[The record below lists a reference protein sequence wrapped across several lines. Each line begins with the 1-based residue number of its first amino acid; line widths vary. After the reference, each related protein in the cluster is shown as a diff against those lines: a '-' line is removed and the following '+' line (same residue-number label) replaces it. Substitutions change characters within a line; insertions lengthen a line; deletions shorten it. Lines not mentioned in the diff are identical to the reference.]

1 MDEIVRVRGLIE
13 MENFERIVKVV
24 GWHVIFSSRLGDI
37 PAQVPP
43 LTPGTNKKM
52 TEALEASFASWE
64 KERVRLN
71 ITKDP
76 RQWSEAAVAHWLHW
90 AIGEFSLEGV
100 AMQPWQHMTGKQIC
114 AMGKESFLARA
125 PAFMGDIL
133 WEHLEI
139 LQKDVDAAK
148 ASLENVPG
156 NMYESVCVPDL
167 GDFLGYQSAAHQV
180 ATTPEHESPATPASS
195 AISNSSGPQSTG
207 NQPAAPLQPPSTAV
221 SLPSRQYHDDGVAS
235 KGMRDIW
242 VLDVVET
249 SRAALRRIG
258 NGEAGGEG
266 FSHEAFNPN
275 VPGNFVRCIETG
287 VAVCSMGREEGLRC
301 LGLVRISRSEFKG
314 TQWWLLPE
322 YIFQFYSR
330 LEGSSLEGGRLH
342 PVEHLLR
349 ASRSAWK
356 SPGLLSSE
364 DSSDPPDIEIPIKPA
379 EGTDHQGY
387 PRRNPGIT
395 PISSR
400 STGAS
405 YANRGVR
412 GGKSAVFLEN
422 SGQAARSPDPES
434 LISPIAFLTARRV
447 AKKKRQRNHQ
457 RDVTAGVAG
466 VETSR
471 PSGQAPAIIVGTYG
485 NSDPL
490 GQTTSSGAAAS
501 SEMVL
506 HMLDTLMTGHEPF
519 YADYPSYQETEPLTH
534 PHHQTPHQHA
544 IARNT
549 GMPPVTLD
557 ATTHTPGGYNHLRSP
572 VCQDEN
578 QRDETSPPP
587 HSHNAQAPNSH
598 SSTPNSNNNN
608 NNNSNANNAYIHLR
622 NLNQLKTESN
632 YSNHHITEH
641 LQGGGAGLTS
651 GNDLAATG
659 TNESDL
665 RVSQAATESYMTPAH
680 YSGYDEAS
688 EYHSLPQDHQP
699 PHPFILDGS
708 PEFYSTSGIHLEPK
722 YQPSSFKNYP
732 RGRYH
737 EGYSESGGYGQYDAT
752 PFQTV
757 PGSGSGGGGGGVGGD
772 QWGVGP
778 LEHLDSSNP
787 HHPSSIGNNPDQK
800 PLLQSAM
807 IPGYTSSGPCF
818 TGSGPIQLWQFLLEL
833 LTDKSCQGFISWTGD
848 GWEFKLTDPDEV
860 ARRWGIRKNKPK
872 MNYEKLSRG
881 LRYYYDKNIIHKTAG
896 KRYVYR
902 FVCDLQSL
910 LGYSPEE
917 LHAMVDL
924 KPEKK
929 EED

>member
-1 MDEIVRVRGLIE
+1 MYSE
-13 MENFERIVKVV
+13 
-24 GWHVIFSSRLGDI
+24 HSRTALMYVDYSGDVYAGMGIKAMKSFARPRDI

-133 WEHLEI
+133 WEHLEL

-148 ASLENVPG
+148 ASLENVPA
-156 NMYESVCVPDL
+156 NVYESVCVPDL
-167 GDFLGYQSAAHQV
+167 GDFLGYQGTGHQV
-180 ATTPEHESPATPASS
+180 ATPEHKSPATPASS
-195 AISNSSGPQSTG
+195 TTSNSSSTNPRTG
-207 NQPAAPLQPPSTAV
+207 TQPSAPLQPPSATA
-221 SLPSRQYHDDGVAS
+221 SLPSRQYHND
-235 KGMRDIW
+235 
-242 VLDVVET
+242 
-249 SRAALRRIG
+249 
-258 NGEAGGEG
+258 
-266 FSHEAFNPN
+266 
-275 VPGNFVRCIETG
+275 
-287 VAVCSMGREEGLRC
+287 
-301 LGLVRISRSEFKG
+301 
-314 TQWWLLPE
+314 
-322 YIFQFYSR
+322 
-330 LEGSSLEGGRLH
+330 
-342 PVEHLLR
+342 
-349 ASRSAWK
+349 
-356 SPGLLSSE
+356 
-364 DSSDPPDIEIPIKPA
+364 
-379 EGTDHQGY
+379 
-387 PRRNPGIT
+387 
-395 PISSR
+395 
-400 STGAS
+400 
-405 YANRGVR
+405 
-412 GGKSAVFLEN
+412 
-422 SGQAARSPDPES
+422 
-434 LISPIAFLTARRV
+434 
-447 AKKKRQRNHQ
+447 
-457 RDVTAGVAG
+457 
-466 VETSR
+466 
-471 PSGQAPAIIVGTYG
+471 
-485 NSDPL
+485 
-490 GQTTSSGAAAS
+490 
-501 SEMVL
+501 
-506 HMLDTLMTGHEPF
+506 
-519 YADYPSYQETEPLTH
+519 
-534 PHHQTPHQHA
+534 
-544 IARNT
+544 
-549 GMPPVTLD
+549 
-557 ATTHTPGGYNHLRSP
+557 GGYNHLRSP

-587 HSHNAQAPNSH
+587 HSHTTQAPNSH
-598 SSTPNSNNNN
+598 SSTPNSTNNNN
-608 NNNSNANNAYIHLR
+608 NNNNANSAYIHLR

-632 YSNHHITEH
+632 YSSHHITEH
-641 LQGGGAGLTS
+641 LQGGGGALTS

-659 TNESDL
+659 TNESEL
-665 RVSQAATESYMTPAH
+665 RVSQSATDSYMTPAH

-699 PHPFILDGS
+699 PHPYNVDSS

-722 YQPSSFKNYP
+722 YQPSPFKNYP

-737 EGYSESGGYGQYDAT
+737 EGYSEGSGYGQYDAT

-778 LEHLDSSNP
+778 LEHLTHHPAFLAGLGPRDSSNP

>member
-1 MDEIVRVRGLIE
+1 MYAEHARTPL
-13 MENFERIVKVV
+13 M
-24 GWHVIFSSRLGDI
+24 HVDYGGDAYAGMGIKAMKSFARPRDI

-64 KERVRLN
+64 KERFRLN

-76 RQWSEAAVAHWLHW
+76 RHWSEAAVAHWLHW

-148 ASLENVPG
+148 ASLENLPG
-156 NMYESVCVPDL
+156 SAHESVCVPDL
-167 GDFLGYQSAAHQV
+167 GDFLGYQGAAHQV
-180 ATTPEHESPATPASS
+180 AATPKHKGPATPASS
-195 AISNSSGPQSTG
+195 AAPSASGPRTGTQPQPPSST
-207 NQPAAPLQPPSTAV
+207 LQPSSTAV
-221 SLPSRQYHDDGVAS
+221 SLPSRQYHND
-235 KGMRDIW
+235 
-242 VLDVVET
+242 
-249 SRAALRRIG
+249 
-258 NGEAGGEG
+258 
-266 FSHEAFNPN
+266 
-275 VPGNFVRCIETG
+275 
-287 VAVCSMGREEGLRC
+287 
-301 LGLVRISRSEFKG
+301 
-314 TQWWLLPE
+314 
-322 YIFQFYSR
+322 
-330 LEGSSLEGGRLH
+330 
-342 PVEHLLR
+342 
-349 ASRSAWK
+349 
-356 SPGLLSSE
+356 
-364 DSSDPPDIEIPIKPA
+364 
-379 EGTDHQGY
+379 
-387 PRRNPGIT
+387 
-395 PISSR
+395 
-400 STGAS
+400 
-405 YANRGVR
+405 
-412 GGKSAVFLEN
+412 
-422 SGQAARSPDPES
+422 
-434 LISPIAFLTARRV
+434 
-447 AKKKRQRNHQ
+447 
-457 RDVTAGVAG
+457 
-466 VETSR
+466 
-471 PSGQAPAIIVGTYG
+471 
-485 NSDPL
+485 
-490 GQTTSSGAAAS
+490 
-501 SEMVL
+501 
-506 HMLDTLMTGHEPF
+506 
-519 YADYPSYQETEPLTH
+519 
-534 PHHQTPHQHA
+534 
-544 IARNT
+544 
-549 GMPPVTLD
+549 
-557 ATTHTPGGYNHLRSP
+557 GGYNHFRSP

-578 QRDETSPPP
+578 QGDETSPPP
-587 HSHNAQAPNSH
+587 PHSHTTQPPNSH

-608 NNNSNANNAYIHLR
+608 NNNNTANNAYIHLR
-622 NLNQLKTESN
+622 NLNQLKTE
-632 YSNHHITEH
+632 YD
-641 LQGGGAGLTS
+641 
-651 GNDLAATG
+651 GNDLAGTG

-699 PHPFILDGS
+699 PHAYNLDGS
-708 PEFYSTSGIHLEPK
+708 PEFYSTSGIQLEPK
-722 YQPSSFKNYP
+722 YQPSPFKNYP

-737 EGYSESGGYGQYDAT
+737 EGYSESGYGQYDTT

-757 PGSGSGGGGGGVGGD
+757 PGSGSGGGAGGVSGD
-772 QWGVGP
+772 QWAVGP
-778 LEHLDSSNP
+778 IGEHLPHHPAFLAGLGPRDSSNP
-787 HHPSSIGNNPDQK
+787 HHPSSIGNNNPDQK
-800 PLLQSAM
+800 PLLPSAM
-807 IPGYTSSGPCF
+807 IAGYTSSGPCF

>member
-1 MDEIVRVRGLIE
+1 MDMESLYDYGDEEQDFYEESPGTRKGYPIDHRSIKRDARGVGSYLGGGSINDGGGVLTVMAKLMKQE
-13 MENFERIVKVV
+13 LTSDAEEEGLVPALSGRFTSMRKVPSLSDLSDPE
-24 GWHVIFSSRLGDI
+24 SSLDI

-64 KERVRLN
+64 KERFRLN

-76 RQWSEAAVAHWLHW
+76 RHWSEAAVAHWLHW

-139 LQKDVDAAK
+139 LQK
-148 ASLENVPG
+148 
-156 NMYESVCVPDL
+156 
-167 GDFLGYQSAAHQV
+167 
-180 ATTPEHESPATPASS
+180 
-195 AISNSSGPQSTG
+195 
-207 NQPAAPLQPPSTAV
+207 
-221 SLPSRQYHDDGVAS
+221 
-235 KGMRDIW
+235 
-242 VLDVVET
+242 
-249 SRAALRRIG
+249 
-258 NGEAGGEG
+258 
-266 FSHEAFNPN
+266 
-275 VPGNFVRCIETG
+275 
-287 VAVCSMGREEGLRC
+287 
-301 LGLVRISRSEFKG
+301 
-314 TQWWLLPE
+314 
-322 YIFQFYSR
+322 
-330 LEGSSLEGGRLH
+330 
-342 PVEHLLR
+342 
-349 ASRSAWK
+349 
-356 SPGLLSSE
+356 
-364 DSSDPPDIEIPIKPA
+364 
-379 EGTDHQGY
+379 
-387 PRRNPGIT
+387 
-395 PISSR
+395 
-400 STGAS
+400 
-405 YANRGVR
+405 
-412 GGKSAVFLEN
+412 
-422 SGQAARSPDPES
+422 
-434 LISPIAFLTARRV
+434 
-447 AKKKRQRNHQ
+447 
-457 RDVTAGVAG
+457 
-466 VETSR
+466 
-471 PSGQAPAIIVGTYG
+471 
-485 NSDPL
+485 
-490 GQTTSSGAAAS
+490 
-501 SEMVL
+501 
-506 HMLDTLMTGHEPF
+506 
-519 YADYPSYQETEPLTH
+519 
-534 PHHQTPHQHA
+534 
-544 IARNT
+544 
-549 GMPPVTLD
+549 
-557 ATTHTPGGYNHLRSP
+557 GGYNHFRSP

-578 QRDETSPPP
+578 QGDETSPPP
-587 HSHNAQAPNSH
+587 PHSHTTQPPNSH

-608 NNNSNANNAYIHLR
+608 NNNNTANNAYIHLR
-622 NLNQLKTESN
+622 NLNQLKTE
-632 YSNHHITEH
+632 YD
-641 LQGGGAGLTS
+641 
-651 GNDLAATG
+651 GNDLAGTG

-699 PHPFILDGS
+699 PHAYNLDGS
-708 PEFYSTSGIHLEPK
+708 PEFYSTSGIQLEPK
-722 YQPSSFKNYP
+722 YQPSPFKNYP

-737 EGYSESGGYGQYDAT
+737 EGYSESGYGQYDTT

-757 PGSGSGGGGGGVGGD
+757 PGSGSGGGAGGVSGD
-772 QWGVGP
+772 QWAVGP
-778 LEHLDSSNP
+778 IGEHLPHHPAFLAGLGPRDSSNP
-787 HHPSSIGNNPDQK
+787 HHPSSIGNNNPDQK
-800 PLLQSAM
+800 PLLPSAM
-807 IPGYTSSGPCF
+807 IAGYTSSGPCF

>member
-1 MDEIVRVRGLIE
+1 MDPIVLAKMDMESLYDYGEEEQDFYEESPGTRKGYPIDHRSIKREARGVGSYLGGGSISDGGGMLTVMAKLMKQE
-13 MENFERIVKVV
+13 LASDAEEEGLVPALSGRFTSMRKVPSLSDLSDPE
-24 GWHVIFSSRLGDI
+24 SSLDI

-139 LQKDVDAAK
+139 LQK
-148 ASLENVPG
+148 
-156 NMYESVCVPDL
+156 
-167 GDFLGYQSAAHQV
+167 
-180 ATTPEHESPATPASS
+180 
-195 AISNSSGPQSTG
+195 
-207 NQPAAPLQPPSTAV
+207 
-221 SLPSRQYHDDGVAS
+221 
-235 KGMRDIW
+235 
-242 VLDVVET
+242 
-249 SRAALRRIG
+249 
-258 NGEAGGEG
+258 
-266 FSHEAFNPN
+266 
-275 VPGNFVRCIETG
+275 
-287 VAVCSMGREEGLRC
+287 
-301 LGLVRISRSEFKG
+301 
-314 TQWWLLPE
+314 
-322 YIFQFYSR
+322 
-330 LEGSSLEGGRLH
+330 
-342 PVEHLLR
+342 
-349 ASRSAWK
+349 
-356 SPGLLSSE
+356 
-364 DSSDPPDIEIPIKPA
+364 
-379 EGTDHQGY
+379 
-387 PRRNPGIT
+387 
-395 PISSR
+395 
-400 STGAS
+400 
-405 YANRGVR
+405 
-412 GGKSAVFLEN
+412 
-422 SGQAARSPDPES
+422 
-434 LISPIAFLTARRV
+434 
-447 AKKKRQRNHQ
+447 
-457 RDVTAGVAG
+457 
-466 VETSR
+466 
-471 PSGQAPAIIVGTYG
+471 
-485 NSDPL
+485 
-490 GQTTSSGAAAS
+490 
-501 SEMVL
+501 
-506 HMLDTLMTGHEPF
+506 
-519 YADYPSYQETEPLTH
+519 
-534 PHHQTPHQHA
+534 
-544 IARNT
+544 
-549 GMPPVTLD
+549 
-557 ATTHTPGGYNHLRSP
+557 GGYNHLRSP

-587 HSHNAQAPNSH
+587 HSHSTQPPNSH

-608 NNNSNANNAYIHLR
+608 NNTTSANNAYIHLR
-622 NLNQLKTESN
+622 NLNQLKTESS

-641 LQGGGAGLTS
+641 LQAAGGGLAS
-651 GNDLAATG
+651 GNDLPGTG
-659 TNESDL
+659 SNETDL
-665 RVSQAATESYMTPAH
+665 RVSQTATESYMTPAH

-699 PHPFILDGS
+699 PHPYNLDGS
-708 PEFYSTSGIHLEPK
+708 PEFYSASGIHLEPK
-722 YQPSSFKNYP
+722 YQPSPFKNYP

-737 EGYSESGGYGQYDAT
+737 EGYSESSGYGQYDT
-752 PFQTV
+752 TSFQTV
-757 PGSGSGGGGGGVGGD
+757 PGSGSGGGSGGVAGD
-772 QWGVGP
+772 QWGVSP
-778 LEHLDSSNP
+778 LGEHLTHHPAFLASLGQRDSSNP

-807 IPGYTSSGPCF
+807 IAGYTSSGPCF

>member
-1 MDEIVRVRGLIE
+1 MDMESLYDYGEEEQDFYEESPGTRKGYPIDHRSIKRDARGVGSYLGGGSISDGGGMLTVMAKLMKQE
-13 MENFERIVKVV
+13 LASDAEEEGLVPALSGRFTSMRKVPSLSDLSDPE
-24 GWHVIFSSRLGDI
+24 SSLDI

-221 SLPSRQYHDDGVAS
+221 SLPSRQYHDD
-235 KGMRDIW
+235 
-242 VLDVVET
+242 
-249 SRAALRRIG
+249 
-258 NGEAGGEG
+258 
-266 FSHEAFNPN
+266 
-275 VPGNFVRCIETG
+275 
-287 VAVCSMGREEGLRC
+287 
-301 LGLVRISRSEFKG
+301 
-314 TQWWLLPE
+314 
-322 YIFQFYSR
+322 
-330 LEGSSLEGGRLH
+330 
-342 PVEHLLR
+342 
-349 ASRSAWK
+349 
-356 SPGLLSSE
+356 
-364 DSSDPPDIEIPIKPA
+364 
-379 EGTDHQGY
+379 
-387 PRRNPGIT
+387 
-395 PISSR
+395 
-400 STGAS
+400 
-405 YANRGVR
+405 
-412 GGKSAVFLEN
+412 
-422 SGQAARSPDPES
+422 
-434 LISPIAFLTARRV
+434 
-447 AKKKRQRNHQ
+447 
-457 RDVTAGVAG
+457 
-466 VETSR
+466 
-471 PSGQAPAIIVGTYG
+471 
-485 NSDPL
+485 
-490 GQTTSSGAAAS
+490 
-501 SEMVL
+501 
-506 HMLDTLMTGHEPF
+506 
-519 YADYPSYQETEPLTH
+519 
-534 PHHQTPHQHA
+534 
-544 IARNT
+544 
-549 GMPPVTLD
+549 
-557 ATTHTPGGYNHLRSP
+557 GGYNHLRSP

-778 LEHLDSSNP
+778 LEHLSHHPAFLAGLGPRDSSNP

>member
-1 MDEIVRVRGLIE
+1 MIDGAGSRSPGKRL
-13 MENFERIVKVV
+13 RP
-24 GWHVIFSSRLGDI
+24 IFLLAAAGSGKSEYCTWQRSSRGRYRCRWRKQRSIIIDI

-156 NMYESVCVPDL
+156 SMYENVCVPDL
-167 GDFLGYQSAAHQV
+167 GDFLGYRVPTTPVQQV
-180 ATTPEHESPATPASS
+180 ATPEHKSPATPASS
-195 AISNSSGPQSTG
+195 AAGNSSATQTTG
-207 NQPAAPLQPPSTAV
+207 NQTATPAAAANPLQPPSTAV
-221 SLPSRQYHDDGVAS
+221 PVSSRQYHND
-235 KGMRDIW
+235 
-242 VLDVVET
+242 
-249 SRAALRRIG
+249 
-258 NGEAGGEG
+258 
-266 FSHEAFNPN
+266 
-275 VPGNFVRCIETG
+275 
-287 VAVCSMGREEGLRC
+287 
-301 LGLVRISRSEFKG
+301 
-314 TQWWLLPE
+314 
-322 YIFQFYSR
+322 
-330 LEGSSLEGGRLH
+330 
-342 PVEHLLR
+342 
-349 ASRSAWK
+349 
-356 SPGLLSSE
+356 
-364 DSSDPPDIEIPIKPA
+364 
-379 EGTDHQGY
+379 
-387 PRRNPGIT
+387 
-395 PISSR
+395 
-400 STGAS
+400 
-405 YANRGVR
+405 
-412 GGKSAVFLEN
+412 
-422 SGQAARSPDPES
+422 
-434 LISPIAFLTARRV
+434 
-447 AKKKRQRNHQ
+447 
-457 RDVTAGVAG
+457 
-466 VETSR
+466 
-471 PSGQAPAIIVGTYG
+471 
-485 NSDPL
+485 
-490 GQTTSSGAAAS
+490 
-501 SEMVL
+501 
-506 HMLDTLMTGHEPF
+506 
-519 YADYPSYQETEPLTH
+519 
-534 PHHQTPHQHA
+534 
-544 IARNT
+544 
-549 GMPPVTLD
+549 
-557 ATTHTPGGYNHLRSP
+557 GGYNHLRSP
-572 VCQDEN
+572 VCQEEN
-578 QRDETSPPP
+578 QKDETSPPP
-587 HSHNAQAPNSH
+587 HNHNTQAPNSH
-598 SSTPNSNNNN
+598 STTPNSNNNN
-608 NNNSNANNAYIHLR
+608 NNNNSANNAYIHLR
-622 NLNQLKTESN
+622 SLNQLKTESN

-641 LQGGGAGLTS
+641 LQGGGGGLTS
-651 GNDLAATG
+651 GNDLAGTG
-659 TNESDL
+659 SNESDL
-665 RVSQAATESYMTPAH
+665 RVSQTATESYMTPAH

-688 EYHSLPQDHQP
+688 EYHSLSQDHQP
-699 PHPFILDGS
+699 PHPYMDGS

-722 YQPSSFKNYP
+722 YQPSPFKNYP

-737 EGYSESGGYGQYDAT
+737 EGYSEGSGYGQYDAT

-778 LEHLDSSNP
+778 LEHLSHHPAFLAGLGPRDSSNP
-787 HHPSSIGNNPDQK
+787 HHASSIGNNPDQK

-807 IPGYTSSGPCF
+807 IPGYTSFLVDVPGSGPCF

>member
-1 MDEIVRVRGLIE
+1 MYSEHARTALMYVDYGGDAYAGMGIKAMKSFARPR
-13 MENFERIVKVV
+13 
-24 GWHVIFSSRLGDI
+24 DI

-71 ITKDP
+71 ITKGTISRCDTVQHKSQYFNIVPLPSNSSHSSGSISRADLSSKPHSAAIHQRSRTARRVSTGGEERQKSPSEIKDP

-90 AIGEFSLEGV
+90 AIGEFSLAGV
-100 AMQPWQHMTGKQIC
+100 AMQPWQNMTGKQIC

-148 ASLENVPG
+148 ATLENVPAG
-156 NMYESVCVPDL
+156 NMYESVCVPEL
-167 GDFLGYQSAAHQV
+167 GDFLGYQSGAHQV
-180 ATTPEHESPATPASS
+180 ATPEHKSPATPASS
-195 AISNSSGPQSTG
+195 ATSNSNSAGPQSTG
-207 NQPAAPLQPPSTAV
+207 NQSTGPPLQPPSVAV
-221 SLPSRQYHDDGVAS
+221 SLPSRQYRNDEPPDSSRGLLVPVFFSDTTRARRCKRRAVARMRACIGASRKSRIGGVGSGQSSRCAPPTCQQLLPADSVSRDTALHSPGSDRFSTDFPLATLAS
-235 KGMRDIW
+235 GTFDPRERERGR
-242 VLDVVET
+242 VET
-249 SRAALRRIG
+249 RR
-258 NGEAGGEG
+258 
-266 FSHEAFNPN
+266 
-275 VPGNFVRCIETG
+275 
-287 VAVCSMGREEGLRC
+287 
-301 LGLVRISRSEFKG
+301 
-314 TQWWLLPE
+314 
-322 YIFQFYSR
+322 
-330 LEGSSLEGGRLH
+330 
-342 PVEHLLR
+342 
-349 ASRSAWK
+349 
-356 SPGLLSSE
+356 
-364 DSSDPPDIEIPIKPA
+364 
-379 EGTDHQGY
+379 
-387 PRRNPGIT
+387 
-395 PISSR
+395 
-400 STGAS
+400 
-405 YANRGVR
+405 
-412 GGKSAVFLEN
+412 
-422 SGQAARSPDPES
+422 
-434 LISPIAFLTARRV
+434 
-447 AKKKRQRNHQ
+447 
-457 RDVTAGVAG
+457 
-466 VETSR
+466 
-471 PSGQAPAIIVGTYG
+471 
-485 NSDPL
+485 
-490 GQTTSSGAAAS
+490 
-501 SEMVL
+501 
-506 HMLDTLMTGHEPF
+506 
-519 YADYPSYQETEPLTH
+519 
-534 PHHQTPHQHA
+534 
-544 IARNT
+544 
-549 GMPPVTLD
+549 
-557 ATTHTPGGYNHLRSP
+557 GGYNHLRSP

-587 HSHNAQAPNSH
+587 HSHNTQAPNSH

-608 NNNSNANNAYIHLR
+608 NNNNNANNAYIHLR

-651 GNDLAATG
+651 GNDLAGTG

-665 RVSQAATESYMTPAH
+665 RVSQSATESYMTPAH
-680 YSGYDEAS
+680 YSGYDETS

-699 PHPFILDGS
+699 PHPFNLDGS
-708 PEFYSTSGIHLEPK
+708 PEFYSASGIHIEPK
-722 YQPSSFKNYP
+722 YQPSPFKNYP

-772 QWGVGP
+772 QWGV
-778 LEHLDSSNP
+778 DSSNP

-807 IPGYTSSGPCF
+807 IPGYTNSGPCF

>member
-1 MDEIVRVRGLIE
+1 MTQNAYAHQRLVKDTVPRGGESEPALSFIHERLGRSHNTFVICIVYGYAALVLPMCVRLI
-13 MENFERIVKVV
+13 VV
-24 GWHVIFSSRLGDI
+24 HVILVLCSVLFWCFSCVLINRLTLPHSPLDFTFENSQYGYGIPVRLRGRGAGFLRGESWNPERLSYRPQIYQDI

-133 WEHLEI
+133 WEHLEL
-139 LQKDVDAAK
+139 LQK
-148 ASLENVPG
+148 
-156 NMYESVCVPDL
+156 
-167 GDFLGYQSAAHQV
+167 
-180 ATTPEHESPATPASS
+180 
-195 AISNSSGPQSTG
+195 
-207 NQPAAPLQPPSTAV
+207 
-221 SLPSRQYHDDGVAS
+221 
-235 KGMRDIW
+235 
-242 VLDVVET
+242 
-249 SRAALRRIG
+249 
-258 NGEAGGEG
+258 
-266 FSHEAFNPN
+266 
-275 VPGNFVRCIETG
+275 
-287 VAVCSMGREEGLRC
+287 
-301 LGLVRISRSEFKG
+301 
-314 TQWWLLPE
+314 
-322 YIFQFYSR
+322 
-330 LEGSSLEGGRLH
+330 
-342 PVEHLLR
+342 
-349 ASRSAWK
+349 
-356 SPGLLSSE
+356 
-364 DSSDPPDIEIPIKPA
+364 
-379 EGTDHQGY
+379 
-387 PRRNPGIT
+387 
-395 PISSR
+395 
-400 STGAS
+400 
-405 YANRGVR
+405 
-412 GGKSAVFLEN
+412 
-422 SGQAARSPDPES
+422 
-434 LISPIAFLTARRV
+434 
-447 AKKKRQRNHQ
+447 
-457 RDVTAGVAG
+457 
-466 VETSR
+466 
-471 PSGQAPAIIVGTYG
+471 
-485 NSDPL
+485 
-490 GQTTSSGAAAS
+490 
-501 SEMVL
+501 
-506 HMLDTLMTGHEPF
+506 
-519 YADYPSYQETEPLTH
+519 
-534 PHHQTPHQHA
+534 
-544 IARNT
+544 
-549 GMPPVTLD
+549 
-557 ATTHTPGGYNHLRSP
+557 GGYNHLRSP

-587 HSHNAQAPNSH
+587 HSHTTQAPNSH
-598 SSTPNSNNNN
+598 SSTPNSTNNNN
-608 NNNSNANNAYIHLR
+608 NNNNANSAYIHLR

-632 YSNHHITEH
+632 YSSHHITEH
-641 LQGGGAGLTS
+641 LQGGGGALTS

-659 TNESDL
+659 TNESEL
-665 RVSQAATESYMTPAH
+665 RVSQSATDSYMTPAH

-699 PHPFILDGS
+699 PHPYNVDSS

-722 YQPSSFKNYP
+722 YQPSPFKNYP

-737 EGYSESGGYGQYDAT
+737 EGYSEGSGYGQYDAT

-778 LEHLDSSNP
+778 LEHLTHHPAFLAGLGPRDSSNP

>member
-1 MDEIVRVRGLIE
+1 MYVDYGGDTYAGMGIKAMKSFGRPR
-13 MENFERIVKVV
+13 
-24 GWHVIFSSRLGDI
+24 DI

-133 WEHLEI
+133 WEHLEL

-148 ASLENVPG
+148 ASLENVPA
-156 NMYESVCVPDL
+156 NLYESVCVPDL
-167 GDFLGYQSAAHQV
+167 GDFLGYPGAAHQV
-180 ATTPEHESPATPASS
+180 ATPEHKSPATPASS
-195 AISNSSGPQSTG
+195 ATSNSSAPQSG
-207 NQPAAPLQPPSTAV
+207 AQPSPIPPPPSGAV
-221 SLPSRQYHDDGVAS
+221 SLPSRQYHNDGTRRKAS
-235 KGMRDIW
+235 KVAERNDRD
-242 VLDVVET
+242 
-249 SRAALRRIG
+249 
-258 NGEAGGEG
+258 
-266 FSHEAFNPN
+266 
-275 VPGNFVRCIETG
+275 
-287 VAVCSMGREEGLRC
+287 
-301 LGLVRISRSEFKG
+301 
-314 TQWWLLPE
+314 
-322 YIFQFYSR
+322 
-330 LEGSSLEGGRLH
+330 
-342 PVEHLLR
+342 
-349 ASRSAWK
+349 
-356 SPGLLSSE
+356 
-364 DSSDPPDIEIPIKPA
+364 
-379 EGTDHQGY
+379 
-387 PRRNPGIT
+387 
-395 PISSR
+395 
-400 STGAS
+400 
-405 YANRGVR
+405 
-412 GGKSAVFLEN
+412 
-422 SGQAARSPDPES
+422 
-434 LISPIAFLTARRV
+434 
-447 AKKKRQRNHQ
+447 
-457 RDVTAGVAG
+457 DVTAGV
-466 VETSR
+466 VSIETSR
-471 PSGQAPAIIVGTYG
+471 PSGQAPAIIVGAYG
-485 NSDPL
+485 NGNDI
-490 GQTTSSGAAAS
+490 GQTTSSGSAAS

-519 YADYPSYQETEPLTH
+519 YADYPSYQEAEPLTH
-534 PHHQTPHQHA
+534 PHHQHQHQHA

-549 GMPPVTLD
+549 GMPPVSLD

-587 HSHNAQAPNSH
+587 HSHSTQAPNSH

-608 NNNSNANNAYIHLR
+608 NNNTNANNAYIHLR

-641 LQGGGAGLTS
+641 LHGGGGGLTS
-651 GNDLAATG
+651 GGDLGGTG
-659 TNESDL
+659 TNDSDL
-665 RVSQAATESYMTPAH
+665 RVSAAATESYMTPAH

-699 PHPFILDGS
+699 PHPYNLDGS
-708 PEFYSTSGIHLEPK
+708 PEFYSASGIHLEPK
-722 YQPSSFKNYP
+722 YQPSPFKNYP

-737 EGYSESGGYGQYDAT
+737 EGYNESGGYGQYDAT

-772 QWGVGP
+772 QWAVGP
-778 LEHLDSSNP
+778 LGEHLSHHPAFLAGLGPRDSSNP

-807 IPGYTSSGPCF
+807 LAGYTGGGPCF

>member
-1 MDEIVRVRGLIE
+1 MDMESLYDYGDEEQDFYEESPGTRKGYPIDHRSIKRDARGVGSYLGGGSISDGGGMLTVMAKLMKQE
-13 MENFERIVKVV
+13 LASDAEEEGLVPALPGRFTSMRKVPSLSDLSDPE
-24 GWHVIFSSRLGDI
+24 SSLDI

-139 LQKDVDAAK
+139 LQK
-148 ASLENVPG
+148 
-156 NMYESVCVPDL
+156 
-167 GDFLGYQSAAHQV
+167 
-180 ATTPEHESPATPASS
+180 
-195 AISNSSGPQSTG
+195 
-207 NQPAAPLQPPSTAV
+207 
-221 SLPSRQYHDDGVAS
+221 
-235 KGMRDIW
+235 
-242 VLDVVET
+242 
-249 SRAALRRIG
+249 
-258 NGEAGGEG
+258 
-266 FSHEAFNPN
+266 
-275 VPGNFVRCIETG
+275 
-287 VAVCSMGREEGLRC
+287 
-301 LGLVRISRSEFKG
+301 
-314 TQWWLLPE
+314 
-322 YIFQFYSR
+322 
-330 LEGSSLEGGRLH
+330 
-342 PVEHLLR
+342 
-349 ASRSAWK
+349 
-356 SPGLLSSE
+356 
-364 DSSDPPDIEIPIKPA
+364 
-379 EGTDHQGY
+379 
-387 PRRNPGIT
+387 
-395 PISSR
+395 
-400 STGAS
+400 
-405 YANRGVR
+405 
-412 GGKSAVFLEN
+412 
-422 SGQAARSPDPES
+422 
-434 LISPIAFLTARRV
+434 
-447 AKKKRQRNHQ
+447 
-457 RDVTAGVAG
+457 
-466 VETSR
+466 
-471 PSGQAPAIIVGTYG
+471 
-485 NSDPL
+485 
-490 GQTTSSGAAAS
+490 
-501 SEMVL
+501 
-506 HMLDTLMTGHEPF
+506 
-519 YADYPSYQETEPLTH
+519 
-534 PHHQTPHQHA
+534 
-544 IARNT
+544 
-549 GMPPVTLD
+549 
-557 ATTHTPGGYNHLRSP
+557 GGYSHLRSP

-587 HSHNAQAPNSH
+587 HSHSTQAPNSH

-608 NNNSNANNAYIHLR
+608 NNNNSANSAYIHLR

-641 LQGGGAGLTS
+641 LQGGGGGLTS
-651 GNDLAATG
+651 GNDLTG
-659 TNESDL
+659 TGTSESDL
-665 RVSQAATESYMTPAH
+665 RVSQTATESYMTPAH

-688 EYHSLPQDHQP
+688 EYHSLSQDHQP
-699 PHPFILDGS
+699 PHPYNLDGS

-722 YQPSSFKNYP
+722 YQPSPFKNYP

-772 QWGVGP
+772 QWAVGP
-778 LEHLDSSNP
+778 VGEHLSHHPAFLASLGPRDSSNP

-807 IPGYTSSGPCF
+807 IAGYTSSGPCF

>member
-1 MDEIVRVRGLIE
+1 MDMESLYDYGEEEQDFYEESPGTRKGYPIDHRSIKRDARGVGSYLGGGSISDGGGMLTGMAKLMKQE
-13 MENFERIVKVV
+13 LASDAEEEGLVPALSGRFTSMRKVPSLSDLSDPE
-24 GWHVIFSSRLGDI
+24 SSLDI

-90 AIGEFSLEGV
+90 AIGEFSLAGV
-100 AMQPWQHMTGKQIC
+100 AIQPWQNMTGKQIC

-148 ASLENVPG
+148 ASLENVAG

-167 GDFLGYQSAAHQV
+167 GDFLGYQSGGGGHQV
-180 ATTPEHESPATPASS
+180 ATPEHKSPATPASS
-195 AISNSSGPQSTG
+195 ATSNSSGPQNGG
-207 NQPAAPLQPPSTAV
+207 NQAGAPLQPPSASV
-221 SLPSRQYHDDGVAS
+221 SLPSRQYHND
-235 KGMRDIW
+235 
-242 VLDVVET
+242 
-249 SRAALRRIG
+249 
-258 NGEAGGEG
+258 
-266 FSHEAFNPN
+266 
-275 VPGNFVRCIETG
+275 
-287 VAVCSMGREEGLRC
+287 
-301 LGLVRISRSEFKG
+301 
-314 TQWWLLPE
+314 
-322 YIFQFYSR
+322 
-330 LEGSSLEGGRLH
+330 
-342 PVEHLLR
+342 
-349 ASRSAWK
+349 
-356 SPGLLSSE
+356 
-364 DSSDPPDIEIPIKPA
+364 
-379 EGTDHQGY
+379 
-387 PRRNPGIT
+387 
-395 PISSR
+395 
-400 STGAS
+400 
-405 YANRGVR
+405 
-412 GGKSAVFLEN
+412 
-422 SGQAARSPDPES
+422 
-434 LISPIAFLTARRV
+434 
-447 AKKKRQRNHQ
+447 
-457 RDVTAGVAG
+457 
-466 VETSR
+466 
-471 PSGQAPAIIVGTYG
+471 
-485 NSDPL
+485 
-490 GQTTSSGAAAS
+490 
-501 SEMVL
+501 
-506 HMLDTLMTGHEPF
+506 
-519 YADYPSYQETEPLTH
+519 
-534 PHHQTPHQHA
+534 
-544 IARNT
+544 
-549 GMPPVTLD
+549 
-557 ATTHTPGGYNHLRSP
+557 GGYNHLRSP

-587 HSHNAQAPNSH
+587 HSHNTQAPNSH

-608 NNNSNANNAYIHLR
+608 NNNNNANNAYIHLR

-651 GNDLAATG
+651 GNDLAGTG

-665 RVSQAATESYMTPAH
+665 RVSQAATESYMTPAN

-699 PHPFILDGS
+699 PHPFNLDGS

-722 YQPSSFKNYP
+722 YQQSPFKNYP

-778 LEHLDSSNP
+778 LEHLSHHPAFLAGLGPRDSSNP

>member
-1 MDEIVRVRGLIE
+1 MDMESLYDYGEEEQDFYEESPGTRKGYPIDHRSIKRDARGVGSYLGGGSISDGGGMLTGMAKLMKQE
-13 MENFERIVKVV
+13 LASDAEEEGLVPALSGRFTSMRKVPSLSDLSDPE
-24 GWHVIFSSRLGDI
+24 SSLDI

-90 AIGEFSLEGV
+90 AIGEFSLAGV
-100 AMQPWQHMTGKQIC
+100 AIQPWQNMTGKQIC

-139 LQKDVDAAK
+139 LQK
-148 ASLENVPG
+148 
-156 NMYESVCVPDL
+156 
-167 GDFLGYQSAAHQV
+167 
-180 ATTPEHESPATPASS
+180 
-195 AISNSSGPQSTG
+195 
-207 NQPAAPLQPPSTAV
+207 
-221 SLPSRQYHDDGVAS
+221 
-235 KGMRDIW
+235 
-242 VLDVVET
+242 
-249 SRAALRRIG
+249 
-258 NGEAGGEG
+258 
-266 FSHEAFNPN
+266 
-275 VPGNFVRCIETG
+275 
-287 VAVCSMGREEGLRC
+287 
-301 LGLVRISRSEFKG
+301 
-314 TQWWLLPE
+314 
-322 YIFQFYSR
+322 
-330 LEGSSLEGGRLH
+330 
-342 PVEHLLR
+342 
-349 ASRSAWK
+349 
-356 SPGLLSSE
+356 
-364 DSSDPPDIEIPIKPA
+364 
-379 EGTDHQGY
+379 
-387 PRRNPGIT
+387 
-395 PISSR
+395 
-400 STGAS
+400 
-405 YANRGVR
+405 
-412 GGKSAVFLEN
+412 
-422 SGQAARSPDPES
+422 
-434 LISPIAFLTARRV
+434 
-447 AKKKRQRNHQ
+447 
-457 RDVTAGVAG
+457 
-466 VETSR
+466 
-471 PSGQAPAIIVGTYG
+471 
-485 NSDPL
+485 
-490 GQTTSSGAAAS
+490 
-501 SEMVL
+501 
-506 HMLDTLMTGHEPF
+506 
-519 YADYPSYQETEPLTH
+519 
-534 PHHQTPHQHA
+534 
-544 IARNT
+544 
-549 GMPPVTLD
+549 
-557 ATTHTPGGYNHLRSP
+557 GGYNHLRSP

-587 HSHNAQAPNSH
+587 HSHNTQAPNSH
-598 SSTPNSNNNN
+598 STTPNSNNNN
-608 NNNSNANNAYIHLR
+608 NNNNNANNAYIHLR

-651 GNDLAATG
+651 GNDLAGTG

-665 RVSQAATESYMTPAH
+665 RVSQAATESYMTPAN

-699 PHPFILDGS
+699 PHPFNLDGS

-722 YQPSSFKNYP
+722 YQQSPFKNYP

-778 LEHLDSSNP
+778 LEHLSHHPAFLAGLGPRDSSNP

>member
-1 MDEIVRVRGLIE
+1 MDMESLYDYGDEEQDFYEESPGTRKGYPIDHRSIKRDARGVGSFLGGGSISDGGGGMLTIMAKSMKQE
-13 MENFERIVKVV
+13 LASDAEEEGLVPALSGRFTSMRKVPSLSDLSDPE
-24 GWHVIFSSRLGDI
+24 SSLDI

-64 KERVRLN
+64 KERVHLN

-76 RQWSEAAVAHWLHW
+76 RQWSETAVAHWLRW

-133 WEHLEI
+133 WEHLEL
-139 LQKDVDAAK
+139 LQK
-148 ASLENVPG
+148 
-156 NMYESVCVPDL
+156 
-167 GDFLGYQSAAHQV
+167 
-180 ATTPEHESPATPASS
+180 
-195 AISNSSGPQSTG
+195 
-207 NQPAAPLQPPSTAV
+207 
-221 SLPSRQYHDDGVAS
+221 
-235 KGMRDIW
+235 
-242 VLDVVET
+242 
-249 SRAALRRIG
+249 
-258 NGEAGGEG
+258 
-266 FSHEAFNPN
+266 
-275 VPGNFVRCIETG
+275 
-287 VAVCSMGREEGLRC
+287 
-301 LGLVRISRSEFKG
+301 
-314 TQWWLLPE
+314 
-322 YIFQFYSR
+322 
-330 LEGSSLEGGRLH
+330 
-342 PVEHLLR
+342 
-349 ASRSAWK
+349 
-356 SPGLLSSE
+356 
-364 DSSDPPDIEIPIKPA
+364 
-379 EGTDHQGY
+379 
-387 PRRNPGIT
+387 
-395 PISSR
+395 
-400 STGAS
+400 
-405 YANRGVR
+405 
-412 GGKSAVFLEN
+412 
-422 SGQAARSPDPES
+422 
-434 LISPIAFLTARRV
+434 
-447 AKKKRQRNHQ
+447 
-457 RDVTAGVAG
+457 
-466 VETSR
+466 
-471 PSGQAPAIIVGTYG
+471 
-485 NSDPL
+485 
-490 GQTTSSGAAAS
+490 
-501 SEMVL
+501 
-506 HMLDTLMTGHEPF
+506 
-519 YADYPSYQETEPLTH
+519 
-534 PHHQTPHQHA
+534 
-544 IARNT
+544 
-549 GMPPVTLD
+549 
-557 ATTHTPGGYNHLRSP
+557 GGYNHLRSP

-587 HSHNAQAPNSH
+587 HSHTTQAPNSH
-598 SSTPNSNNNN
+598 SSTPNSTNNNN
-608 NNNSNANNAYIHLR
+608 NNNNANSAYIHLR

-632 YSNHHITEH
+632 YSSHHITEH
-641 LQGGGAGLTS
+641 LQGGGGGGGGGGGLTS

-659 TNESDL
+659 TNESEL
-665 RVSQAATESYMTPAH
+665 RVSQSATDSYMTPAH

-699 PHPFILDGS
+699 PHPYNIDGS

-722 YQPSSFKNYP
+722 YQPSPFKNYP

-737 EGYSESGGYGQYDAT
+737 EGYSESSGYGQYDAT

-757 PGSGSGGGGGGVGGD
+757 PGSGSGAGGGGVGGD

-778 LEHLDSSNP
+778 LEHLTHHPAFLAGLGPRDSSNP

-800 PLLQSAM
+800 PLLQNAM

-902 FVCDLQSL
+902 FVCDLKSF

>member
-1 MDEIVRVRGLIE
+1 MRDIRLDTSNRHDISCILEQRRRMEKGRIGWKSKMDMESLYDYGEEEQDFYEESPGTRKGYPIDHRSIKRDARGVGSYLGGGSISDGGGMLTGMAKLMKQE
-13 MENFERIVKVV
+13 LASDAEEEGLVPALSGRFTSMRKVPSLSDLSDPE
-24 GWHVIFSSRLGDI
+24 SSLDI

-90 AIGEFSLEGV
+90 AIGEFSLAGV
-100 AMQPWQHMTGKQIC
+100 AIQPWQNMTGKQIC

-148 ASLENVPG
+148 ASLENVAG

-167 GDFLGYQSAAHQV
+167 GDFLGYQSGGGGGHQV
-180 ATTPEHESPATPASS
+180 ATPEHKSPATPASS
-195 AISNSSGPQSTG
+195 ATSNSSGPQNGG
-207 NQPAAPLQPPSTAV
+207 NQAGAPLQPPSASV
-221 SLPSRQYHDDGVAS
+221 SLPSRQYHND
-235 KGMRDIW
+235 
-242 VLDVVET
+242 
-249 SRAALRRIG
+249 
-258 NGEAGGEG
+258 
-266 FSHEAFNPN
+266 
-275 VPGNFVRCIETG
+275 
-287 VAVCSMGREEGLRC
+287 
-301 LGLVRISRSEFKG
+301 
-314 TQWWLLPE
+314 
-322 YIFQFYSR
+322 
-330 LEGSSLEGGRLH
+330 
-342 PVEHLLR
+342 
-349 ASRSAWK
+349 
-356 SPGLLSSE
+356 
-364 DSSDPPDIEIPIKPA
+364 
-379 EGTDHQGY
+379 
-387 PRRNPGIT
+387 
-395 PISSR
+395 
-400 STGAS
+400 
-405 YANRGVR
+405 
-412 GGKSAVFLEN
+412 
-422 SGQAARSPDPES
+422 
-434 LISPIAFLTARRV
+434 
-447 AKKKRQRNHQ
+447 
-457 RDVTAGVAG
+457 
-466 VETSR
+466 
-471 PSGQAPAIIVGTYG
+471 
-485 NSDPL
+485 
-490 GQTTSSGAAAS
+490 
-501 SEMVL
+501 
-506 HMLDTLMTGHEPF
+506 
-519 YADYPSYQETEPLTH
+519 
-534 PHHQTPHQHA
+534 
-544 IARNT
+544 
-549 GMPPVTLD
+549 
-557 ATTHTPGGYNHLRSP
+557 GGYNHLRSP

-587 HSHNAQAPNSH
+587 HSHNTQPPNSH

-608 NNNSNANNAYIHLR
+608 NNNNNANNAYIHLR

-651 GNDLAATG
+651 GNDLAGTG

-665 RVSQAATESYMTPAH
+665 RVSQAATESYMTPAN

-699 PHPFILDGS
+699 PHPFNLDGS

-722 YQPSSFKNYP
+722 YQQSPFKNYP

-778 LEHLDSSNP
+778 LEHLSHHPAFLAGLGPRDSSNP